1 MSVNSSIRNELK
13 RKEIWIMS
21 GEYEKL
27 VPAPLNSIET
37 EIDLINHIL
46 EQAVRHGADIGG
58 SYESNEN
65 GLLDA
70 IYKYLIYRGLYDRY
84 KVVYTDNDQDY
95 CKLRIVRKIGG
106 INE

>member
-1 MSVNSSIRNELK
+1 MSE
-13 RKEIWIMS
+13 
-21 GEYEKL
+21 EYEKL
-27 VPAPLNSIET
+27 VPTPLNSFNT
-37 EIDLINHIL
+37 EIGLINDIL

-58 SYESNEN
+58 SYDSNEN

-70 IYKYLIYRGLYDRY
+70 IYKYLIYRGLYVRY

>member
-1 MSVNSSIRNELK
+1 MK

>member
-1 MSVNSSIRNELK
+1 MSE
-13 RKEIWIMS
+13 
-21 GEYEKL
+21 EYEKL
-27 VPAPLNSIET
+27 VPAPLNSLDT
-37 EIDLINHIL
+37 EIDLINNIL

-70 IYKYLIYRGLYDRY
+70 IHKWLIYRGLYDRY
-84 KVVYTDNDQDY
+84 KVVCTDNAQDY

>member
-1 MSVNSSIRNELK
+1 MSE
-13 RKEIWIMS
+13 
-21 GEYEKL
+21 EYEKL
-27 VPAPLNSIET
+27 VPTPLNSIET

-65 GLLDA
+65 SLLDA

-95 CKLRIVRKIGG
+95 CKLRIVRK
-106 INE
+106 

>member
-1 MSVNSSIRNELK
+1 MTE
-13 RKEIWIMS
+13 
-21 GEYEKL
+21 EYGKL
-27 VPAPLNSIET
+27 VPVPLNSLDT

-46 EQAVRHGADIGG
+46 KQAVRHGADIGG
-58 SYESNEN
+58 LYESNEN

-95 CKLRIVRKIGG
+95 CKIRIVRK
-106 INE
+106 

>member
-1 MSVNSSIRNELK
+1 MSE
-13 RKEIWIMS
+13 
-21 GEYEKL
+21 EYEKL

-58 SYESNEN
+58 SYESNEK

-84 KVVYTDNDQDY
+84 KVVYTDNAQDY
-95 CKLRIVRKIGG
+95 CKLRIVRK
-106 INE
+106 

>member
-1 MSVNSSIRNELK
+1 
-13 RKEIWIMS
+13 MS

-27 VPAPLNSIET
+27 VPVPLNSLDT
-37 EIDLINHIL
+37 EIDLINNIL

-58 SYESNEN
+58 SYESNKN

-70 IYKYLIYRGLYDRY
+70 IHKWLIYRGLYDRY
-84 KVVYTDNDQDY
+84 KVVCTDNAQDY